1 MARKVRWGIC
11 LVLLLGFCVAAQAQE
26 GYLDE
31 YVVHVKPEK
40 RATFDA
46 LIKKMA
52 AANRNNKG
60 DYWTATETTYG
71 NTDVVTF
78 VSGRGSYADIET
90 ASGALMGAMDKSM
103 GRAATE
109 KLFADL
115 SDCSA
120 ESHGVLL
127 RIRPDLSSN
136 LPTDPL
142 ERNKIVGG
150 QRWIRSTRIVVRFGM
165 GPRFEELA
173 KEVKAARE
181 KAGGKTL
188 AWITQ
193 TAAGDLNSVY
203 YVNQLESSLAGFDAP
218 GADLQKILGNE
229 AYGKLIKSAS
239 EVIEKEDVTISHFL
253 PELSN
258 PTEEI
263 VSASPDFW
271 RPKTMAAKPAAAKAG
286 EAKAPDKK

>member
-31 YVVHVKPEK
+31 YVVHVKPGK
-40 RATFDA
+40 RTEFDA

-52 AANRNNKG
+52 AANRSNHG
-60 DYWTATETTYG
+60 DNWTATETVYG
-71 NTDVVTF
+71 NADVVTF
-78 VSGRGSYADIET
+78 VSGRASYGDIEK

-120 ESHGVLL
+120 ESQGLL
-127 RIRPDLSSN
+127 VRMRPDLSSN
-136 LPTDPL
+136 LPSDPA
-142 ERNKIVGG
+142 EREKTVGG
-150 QRWIRSTRIVVRFGM
+150 QRWIRTTRIVVRFGM

-181 KAGGKTL
+181 KTGAKTL
-188 AWITQ
+188 VWINQ
-193 TAAGDLNSVY
+193 SAAGDLNGVY
-203 YVNQLESSLAGFDAP
+203 YVNQLESSLAGFDEA
-218 GADLQKILGNE
+218 GADLQKIMGKE
-229 AYGKLIKSAS
+229 AYENLIKSAS
-239 EVIEKEDVTISHFL
+239 EVIEREDVTINRFL

-258 PTEEI
+258 PTENI
-263 VSASPDFW
+263 ASAAPDFW
-271 RPKTMAAKPAAAKAG
+271 RPKAMAAKPAAKSG
-286 EAKAPDKK
+286 EAKGSAKE